1 VADFMTFTP
10 EAILTI
16 LGMAVVTYG
25 MRLGGLLM
33 ADRLPQT
40 GRWAHVLERL
50 PGAVL
55 ISVWVPSAL
64 SAGAIGM
71 VGAAA
76 TLIAMVATRNL
87 FAAMIAGMGLVAFG
101 RYFIGA

>member
-1 VADFMTFTP
+1 MPDFTSFTP

-16 LGMAVVTYG
+16 MGMAVVTYG

-64 SAGAIGM
+64 SAGLIGII
-71 VGAAA
+71 GAAG
-76 TLIAMVATRNL
+76 TLIAMIATRNL
-87 FAAMIAGMGLVAFG
+87 FAAMIAGMGLVATG
-101 RYFIGA
+101 RYFFGA

>member
-1 VADFMTFTP
+1 MPDFTSFTP
-10 EAILTI
+10 EAVLTI

-64 SAGAIGM
+64 SAGLIGI
-71 VGAAA
+71 VGATA
-76 TLIAMVATRNL
+76 TLLAMIMTRNL
-87 FAAMIAGMGLVAFG
+87 FAAMIAGMGLVAAG
-101 RYFIGA
+101 RYFFGA

>member
-1 VADFMTFTP
+1 
-10 EAILTI
+10 
-16 LGMAVVTYG
+16 
-25 MRLGGLLM
+25 
-33 ADRLPQT
+33 
-40 GRWAHVLERL
+40 
-50 PGAVL
+50 
-55 ISVWVPSAL
+55 
-64 SAGAIGM
+64 M

>member
-1 VADFMTFTP
+1 MPDFTSFTP
-10 EAILTI
+10 EAVLTI

-64 SAGAIGM
+64 SAGLIGM
-71 VGAAA
+71 IGACA
-76 TLIAMVATRNL
+76 TLLAMIITRNL
-87 FAAMIAGMGLVAFG
+87 FAAMIAGMGLVAAG
-101 RYFIGA
+101 RYFFGA

>member
-1 VADFMTFTP
+1 MPDFTTFTP

-64 SAGAIGM
+64 SAGLIGLI
-71 VGAAA
+71 GAGV
-76 TLIAMVATRNL
+76 TLLAMIITRNL
-87 FAAMIAGMGLVAFG
+87 FVAMIAGMGLVAAGRCFFG
-101 RYFIGA
+101 A